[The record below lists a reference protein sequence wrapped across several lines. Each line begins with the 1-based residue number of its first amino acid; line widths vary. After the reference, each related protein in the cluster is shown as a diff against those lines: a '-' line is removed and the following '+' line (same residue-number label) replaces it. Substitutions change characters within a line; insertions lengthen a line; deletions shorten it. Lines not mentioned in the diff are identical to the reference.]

1 MAYQEMEQFL
11 DTKQAKLTQ
20 HITVWNLLG
29 LIGGAILGVGLM
41 QVTGV
46 GLIMPLPVAIG
57 ISLTIRRRN
66 MFMAQRWWLYALF
79 WVQRWLGQDEIA
91 YIPPRRPIARERRVV
106 LLQRVVD
113 GQAVFG
119 MQKEE

>member
-29 LIGGAILGVGLM
+29 VIGGAILGVGLS

-46 GLIMPLPVAIG
+46 GLIAPIPIAIG
-57 ISLTIRRRN
+57 IGLTINRRG
-66 MFMAQRWWLYALF
+66 MLMAHRGVVLVVF
-79 WVQRWLGQDEIA
+79 WVQRWLGNDEIA
-91 YIPPRRPIARERRVV
+91 YLPPRRQVARDRRVV
-106 LLQRVVD
+106 VLQRVVD
-113 GQAVFG
+113 GHTVFG
-119 MQKEE
+119 MQKEA